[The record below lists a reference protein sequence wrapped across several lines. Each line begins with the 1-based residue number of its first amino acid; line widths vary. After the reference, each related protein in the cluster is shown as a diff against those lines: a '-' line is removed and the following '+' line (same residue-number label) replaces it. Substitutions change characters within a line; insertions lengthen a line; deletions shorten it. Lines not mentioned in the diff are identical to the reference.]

1 MRDVWLFISIPAL
14 TKKRGFGILEW
25 IKREKETAVRILSVT
40 AQKIDSTGSGVFL
53 TELVKGFHKAGHQQA
68 VICGTTWG
76 DSIHL
81 PHNVVVYPVWYN
93 TEELPFPICGMSDEM
108 PYESTRYCDM
118 TDEMTDQLFTAF
130 RKTVRQAV
138 EEFQPDV
145 ILCHH
150 LYFLAA
156 MIRMMYPTIPVYGQ
170 CHGSDLRQFR
180 KNPWQH
186 ALIYS
191 QIGRLNGIFALH
203 EEQKQMICQ
212 IYGVPEDLVTVI
224 GTGYNSDVF
233 RIMEEEK
240 QNPSEKIRLIFAGKI
255 SEKKGIMSLLRA
267 TQYLQDPDMFEIYLA
282 GGYGKEEEF
291 EKIRHLALVAPCYV
305 EFLGR
310 LNHEQL
316 ARELNKSDIFVLP
329 SFYEGLPL
337 VLIEAM
343 ACGLRAVCTDL
354 PGIRPWLDQAIPRS
368 GVLFVK
374 PPEMENEDEPLAESL
389 PAFEKRLA
397 AAVQTVMMSP
407 PANQERVR
415 SLSWDALCDRFCTIW
430 RGYE

>member
-1 MRDVWLFISIPAL
+1 M
-14 TKKRGFGILEW
+14 
-25 IKREKETAVRILSVT
+25 RILSVT
-40 AQKIDSTGSGVFL
+40 AQKVDSTGSGVFL
-53 TELVKGFHKAGHQQA
+53 TELVKGFDKAGHQQA
-68 VICGTTWG
+68 VICGTVWG

-81 PHNVVVYPVWYN
+81 PENVAVYPVFYN
-93 TEELPFPICGMSDEM
+93 SEEVPFPICGMSDEM

-118 TDEMTDQLFTAF
+118 TDEMTDLLFAAF
-130 RKTVRQAV
+130 RARVRQAV

-150 LYFLAA
+150 LYFLTAL
-156 MIRMMYPTIPVYGQ
+156 IRMMYPSIPVYGQ

-191 QIGRLNGIFALH
+191 QISRLNGIFALH
-203 EEQKQMICQ
+203 AEQKQMICQ
-212 IYGVPEDLVTVI
+212 IYGVPEELVTVI

-233 RIMEEEK
+233 RIREEEK
-240 QNPSEKIRLIFAGKI
+240 QEREKIRLIFAGKI

-267 TQYLQDPDMFEIYLA
+267 TQYLQQPDLYEIYLA
-282 GGYGKEEEF
+282 GGYGNEEEF

-305 EFLGR
+305 EFLGK
-310 LNHEQL
+310 LNHQQL
-316 ARELNKSDIFVLP
+316 SRELNASDIFVLP

-343 ACGLRAVCTDL
+343 ACGLRAICTDL

-374 PPEMENEDEPLAESL
+374 PPEMENEDEAL
-389 PAFEKRLA
+389 PETLPDFEKRLA
-397 AAVQTVMMSP
+397 AAIQTVMWNTLP
-407 PANQERVR
+407 NQEKVKA
-415 SLSWDALCDRFCTIW
+415 LSWDALCEKLCTIW
-430 RGYE
+430 KGYE